1 MEPFDPNPAAI
12 AAVATV
18 GGLIGLAIGLVIYL
32 LSQAI

>member
-1 MEPFDPNPAAI
+1 MEPFDPNTATI

-18 GGLIGLAIGLVIYL
+18 GGLIGLGIGLVICL